1 MKPIGSYSPKPVELK
16 PYDPDYG
23 GAAVYVADLLK
34 AQLPRV
40 IVEHIGSTAV
50 VNCDGKGIIDL
61 MVLYAKDNFEVTKEA
76 LKSLGFQNQP
86 HRDPFPESRPMRVGS
101 IIYNQKVF
109 QIHVHV
115 IEQGCLEAISTLR
128 FRDKLRE
135 AQNLIQEYVQCKGQI
150 LRQGISDSLD
160 YCRAKQDFISKVIA
174 D

>member
-1 MKPIGSYSPKPVELK
+1 MKPIGIYTIKAAELK
-16 PYDPDYG
+16 PYDPDYV

-34 AQLPRV
+34 AQLSRV

-50 VNCDGKGIIDL
+50 VNCGGKGIIDL
-61 MVLYAKDNFEVTKEA
+61 MVLYPKDNFEVTKEV
-76 LKSLGFQNQP
+76 LRSLGFQNQP
-86 HRDPFPESRPMRVGS
+86 HKDPFPENRPMRVGS

-135 AQNLIQEYVQCKGQI
+135 DHKLMQEYVQCKGQI
-150 LRQGISDSLD
+150 LQQGISDSLD
-160 YCRAKQDFISKVIA
+160 YCRAKQDFINKVLA